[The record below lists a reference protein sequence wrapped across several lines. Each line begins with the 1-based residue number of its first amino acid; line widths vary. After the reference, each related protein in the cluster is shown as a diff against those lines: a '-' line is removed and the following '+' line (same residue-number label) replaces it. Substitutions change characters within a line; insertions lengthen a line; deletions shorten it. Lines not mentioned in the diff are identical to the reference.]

1 MALLARLGDN
11 LPVRYYL
18 GVDVGYREHVAVVI
32 PLTRFVGGGAA
43 WEHVRCLHFTSTQ
56 QGLERLDEY
65 LGSFSAD
72 PACFLGVCEPTGGYY
87 GATLFHHLVTQRYP
101 MMWIEN
107 ATVRTMRERI
117 FPQMVKTDEMD
128 SRVMARIA
136 YLHEAVGEEFSLRP
150 VVLPAA
156 DDADLLALCRDHWK
170 LMTLICRARNQFTQ
184 LMAVVFPELK
194 TFFTSSVSTLA
205 PVRLLAAYP
214 GPADLSVATLD
225 GIAQV
230 LRDARSHKHA
240 GRAAELQALARSSSG
255 LPLDPG
261 RAWRLEWLTTFL
273 LDNFQHEARL
283 EKRIAQ
289 MVRQRDDYAVLA
301 SVPCA
306 GPSTLGLIL
315 AVTGD
320 VNRFANYRRYVA
332 YSGYFAGLEQSQTID
347 RTHMSKRGNRDLK
360 RALFQ
365 IVAPLVWLDKG
376 SNPYKALYQRKMAE
390 GRPWYEAMPFA
401 CAALARHLYHCLKTK
416 DPYDVAQAFQRPV
429 SARACDEAMAV
440 LQGSLDE
447 KLEDMQT
454 RLDQSDP

>member
-1 MALLARLGDN
+1 MTFLTRLGHD

-18 GVDVGYREHVAVVI
+18 GVDVGYKEHVAVVI
-32 PLTRFVGGGAA
+32 PLTRFIGGGAS
-43 WEHVRCLHFTSTQ
+43 WEHARCLHFASTR
-56 QGLERLDEY
+56 QGLARLDEY
-65 LGSFSAD
+65 LAGFSTD
-72 PACFLGVCEPTGGYY
+72 PTCFLGLCEPTGGYY
-87 GATLFHHLVTQRYP
+87 GVTLFHHLVTQRYP

-107 ATVRTMRERI
+107 VTVRAMRERI

-170 LMTLICRARNQFTQ
+170 LTTMICRVRNQFTQ

-205 PVRLLAAYP
+205 PVRLLATYP
-214 GPADLSVATLD
+214 GPADLSAAPVDA
-225 GIAQV
+225 IAQV
-230 LRDARSHKHA
+230 LHDTRSHTHA
-240 GRAAELQALARSSSG
+240 ARASELQALARTSSG
-255 LPLDPG
+255 LPPDPG
-261 RAWRLEWLTTFL
+261 RAWRLTWSTTFL
-273 LDNFQHEARL
+273 LDNFRHEAQL
-283 EKRIAQ
+283 EKRIVQ
-289 MVRQRDDYAVLA
+289 MVERRADYTLLA
-301 SVPCA
+301 SVPMA

-365 IVAPLVWLDKG
+365 IAAPLVWLDKG
-376 SNPYKALYQRKMAE
+376 DNPYKTLYQRKMAE

-401 CAALARHLYHCLKTK
+401 CAALARHLYHCLKAK
-416 DPYDVAQAFQRPV
+416 DPYDVAQAFRKPV
-429 SARACDEAMAV
+429 SARACDEEMAE
-440 LQGSLDE
+440 LQGSLDD
-447 KLEDMQT
+447 KLEDMET
-454 RLDQSDP
+454 RLDQTDP